1 VLVIAKAPVP
11 GRVKTR
17 LCPPCTHTEAA
28 VLARAALQDTLEA
41 AAAAGAGRRV
51 LVLDGAPGPWLPAG
65 WEVVAQRGE
74 GLAERLAAAFEDAGE
89 PAFLVGMDTPQLTP
103 ALVQA
108 GLAALATHD
117 AAFGPAAD
125 GGYWG
130 LGLRLA
136 DRAVFEGIPMSE
148 PHTGAAQRDRL
159 RALGLA
165 TAILP
170 TLLDVDTIAAARAV
184 AAAAPASRFAARL
197 AELAA

>member
-1 VLVIAKAPVP
+1 MRPRSSS
-11 GRVKTR
+11 GWTR
-17 LCPPCTHTEAA
+17 PSSRPRSC
-28 VLARAALQDTLEA
+28 
-41 AAAAGAGRRV
+41 
-51 LVLDGAPGPWLPAG
+51 GP
-65 WEVVAQRGE
+65 
-74 GLAERLAAAFEDAGE
+74 
-89 PAFLVGMDTPQLTP
+89 
-103 ALVQA
+103 

-130 LGLRLA
+130 LGLRRA
-136 DRAVFEGIPMSE
+136 DPAVFAGIPMSE
-148 PHTGAAQRDRL
+148 SHTGAAQRDRL
-159 RALGLA
+159 RALGLT